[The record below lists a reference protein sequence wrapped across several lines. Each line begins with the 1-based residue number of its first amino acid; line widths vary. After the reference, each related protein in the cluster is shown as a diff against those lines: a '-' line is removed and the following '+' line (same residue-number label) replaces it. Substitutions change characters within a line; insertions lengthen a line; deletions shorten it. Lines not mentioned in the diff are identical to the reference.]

1 MTAEFLVQ
9 LLVDLADDVL
19 MARRYT
25 INMVIW
31 LYNVIYIYICIIRFG
46 SVPDPGKYFHP
57 LFLVRGSFP

>member
-31 LYNVIYIYICIIRFG
+31 LYNVIYIYMYNKVWLRAG
-46 SVPDPGKYFHP
+46 SGEVLPPPVSG
-57 LFLVRGSFP
+57 

>member
-31 LYNVIYIYICIIRFG
+31 LYNVIYIYMYNKVWLRAG
-46 SVPDPGKYFHP
+46 SGEYFHP